1 MKFKDRNESERETK
15 EILGI
20 VLGLGAIFIQL
31 WILSS
36 SVHSSFLGKTEHLG
50 ASLLLST
57 LCLFCSVMAALTTF
71 KNYPGR
77 RKSS

>member
-36 SVHSSFLGKTEHLG
+36 SVHSSFLGKT
-50 ASLLLST
+50 
-57 LCLFCSVMAALTTF
+57 
-71 KNYPGR
+71 NI
-77 RKSS
+77 